1 MAELCLGTVQ
11 FGMKY
16 GINNSL
22 GQPTLDE
29 SFKMLDI
36 AIDNGI
42 RVIDTARAYGEA
54 EEILGKYFI
63 DRKNSNK
70 VKVISKL
77 CPNVIEV
84 GEKDIQGVV
93 RRELEDSLK
102 RLNVEKLDGYL
113 LHTPGYIYNSEI
125 LKALISLKKEKL
137 VENIGVSIYEIEDG
151 EEAIRTGVVD
161 YIQLPY
167 SILDQRGVKTNF
179 ISKAKQSGITIY
191 TRSAFLQGLFTMNKD
206 RIPENLKEAIP
217 YINIFEKL
225 LDKYQVNKVSALIN
239 FVKQEKGIDY
249 LVFGVDTSEQ
259 LIEDINIYK
268 GEVVPNELL
277 NELKK
282 QFNEIDKSIIFPSL
296 WSNGKKAK

>member
-1 MAELCLGTVQ
+1 
-11 FGMKY
+11 MKY
-16 GINNSL
+16 GINNTL

-42 RVIDTARAYGEA
+42 KVIDTARAYGEA
-54 EEILGKYFI
+54 EEILGKYFL
-63 DRKNSNK
+63 DRKNSDK

-77 CPNVIEV
+77 CPNVVEV
-84 GEKDIQGVV
+84 GEKDVRGVV

-102 RLNVEKLDGYL
+102 RLNIERLDGYL
-113 LHTPGYIYNSEI
+113 LHTPGYIYDKEI

-161 YIQLPY
+161 YIQLPF
-167 SILDQRGVKTNF
+167 SILDQRGVKTSF
-179 ISKAKQSGITIY
+179 ISNAKQSGITIF
-191 TRSAFLQGLFTMNKD
+191 TRSAFLQGLFTMDKD
-206 RIPENLKEAIP
+206 RIPMHLQEAIP

-225 LDKYQVNKVSALIN
+225 LDKYQINKISALIN

-249 LVFGVDTSEQ
+249 LVFGVDTPNQ
-259 LIEDINIYK
+259 LIEDIDIYK
-268 GEVVPNELL
+268 NEVIPNAFI
-277 NELKK
+277 NEVKM
-282 QFNEIDKSIIFPSL
+282 QFNEINKSIIFPSL